1 MVKHCFLISAW
12 LLLLLGCSTTSQTSL
27 YQRLGA
33 DEGITA
39 IVDGLLFEIEH
50 DERIVHH
57 FADTDIGR
65 FRTMLAEQLC
75 DLSGGPCQY
84 SGSTMQQSHTG
95 FNISLAD
102 YDALVEG
109 LIKVMQRQQISIAD
123 QNALLALLAPMYKDI
138 SYR

>member
-1 MVKHCFLISAW
+1 MVKHSVLIGACLM
-12 LLLLLGCSTTSQTSL
+12 LLACSNATQPNL

-33 DEGITA
+33 EDGINA
-39 IVDGLLFEIEH
+39 MVDGLLYEIEH
-50 DERIVHH
+50 DQRIVHH
-57 FADTDIGR
+57 FADSDIGR
-65 FRTMLAEQLC
+65 FHAKLAEQLC
-75 DLSGGPCQY
+75 QLTGGPCHY
-84 SGSTMQQSHTG
+84 SGSTMQESHTG

-109 LIKVMQRQQISIAD
+109 LIKVMQRQQISITD